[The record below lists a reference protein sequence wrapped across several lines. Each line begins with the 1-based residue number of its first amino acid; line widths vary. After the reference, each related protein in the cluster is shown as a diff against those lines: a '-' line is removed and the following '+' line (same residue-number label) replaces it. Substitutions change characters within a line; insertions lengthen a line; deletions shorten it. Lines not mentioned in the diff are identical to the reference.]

1 MKAMTLLVVLFS
13 VLLRVGGALTT
24 EPPPLSSLTNAAQIL
39 REAAASSRGKGE
51 TARLFVTG
59 GYVLPMKQ
67 VDAFDLPAGVAVKVA
82 PLPTPRYYHGAASVG
97 GVLYVVGGD
106 DGLRF
111 LASMHVYIPQVN
123 EWYATAS
130 MSTPRSFLGVCAF
143 EEKVYAI
150 GGYSGSAWL
159 ASAESYDPTTKTWTS
174 IASMTMKR
182 GGHAVGVLGGQ
193 VYAIGGYDGASDFSS
208 VERYDPKTNKWSAVH
223 AMETPRVYLSVG
235 VVGEKLY
242 AIGGVDERAVLKSV
256 EVYDVTTNDWSHA
269 ADMPLRCYPTGA
281 ASFGGLV
288 YVAGCTGKL
297 AEAPIL
303 IFDPRSCSAWNTST
317 TLRLSTLRDTVG
329 VALLL

>member
-13 VLLRVGGALTT
+13 VQLLLGGALTT
-24 EPPPLSSLTNAAQIL
+24 EPPPLSSLANATQIL

-59 GYVLPMKQ
+59 GLGGTMKA

-82 PLPTPRYYHGAASVG
+82 PLATGRYGHGAASVG
-97 GVLYVVGGD
+97 GLVYVVGGS
-106 DGLRF
+106 DGTKS
-111 LASMHVYIPQVN
+111 LASMHVYIPSVD
-123 EWYATAS
+123 EWYATTP
-130 MSTPRSFLGVCAF
+130 MSTPRWYLGVCAF

-223 AMETPRVYLSVG
+223 AMENHRRYLSVG

-242 AIGGVDERAVLKSV
+242 TIGGEDDRAGPIKSV

-269 ADMPLRCYPTGA
+269 ADMPFRCYAAGA
-281 ASFGGLV
+281 ASFGGFV
-288 YVAGCTGKL
+288 YVAGGSATS
-297 AEAPIL
+297 IL
-303 IFDPRSCSAWNTST
+303 IFDPRSCSAWNTSAT
-317 TLRLSTLRDTVG
+317 MRLSTPSNYVG
-329 VALLL
+329 VAVLL